1 MIVADG
7 ATSPIACAGRGA
19 DGLPNRAY
27 VIFSAMPK
35 GPGPPAEITR
45 IAHTPGFVGP
55 STRSPLNDAHPH
67 QPYRVQTI
75 GRSVRGVA
83 IHAYVSTWRG
93 RSAPLVVFG
102 GFHGD
107 EPKGVDAAHRL
118 IEALADAFTTREPHG
133 QGAAW
138 VVVPVVNPDG
148 YEDRRRKN
156 ANGIDINR
164 NFPTENWQRATR
176 RNSRMYG
183 GVAPAS
189 EPETRAVIEVIDRF
203 KPRGVVTIHS
213 ISKGR
218 QCNNFDGPGE
228 SLARILAR
236 ANRYPVTPSIGYPTP
251 GSFGTWCGA
260 ERNIP
265 TVTLEFPS
273 LHSAKRCWDDN
284 SAGLLA
290 AVGDGLA

>member
-1 MIVADG
+1 M
-7 ATSPIACAGRGA
+7 
-19 DGLPNRAY
+19 
-27 VIFSAMPK
+27 
-35 GPGPPAEITR
+35 
-45 IAHTPGFVGP
+45 
-55 STRSPLNDAHPH
+55 
-67 QPYRVQTI
+67 
-75 GRSVRGVA
+75 RGVA
-83 IHAYVSTWRG
+83 IHAYVSTRRG

-107 EPKGVDAAHRL
+107 EPKGVDAAQRL
-118 IEALADAFTTREPHG
+118 IKALADTLTNRESHG
-133 QGAAW
+133 QSTAW

-148 YEDRRRKN
+148 YDDRRRKN
-156 ANGIDINR
+156 ANGVDINR
-164 NFPTENWQRATR
+164 NFPTENWQKALR

-183 GVAPAS
+183 GIAPAS
-189 EPETRAVIEVIDRF
+189 EPETRAAIEVIEHI
-203 KPRGVVTIHS
+203 KPRGVITIHS
-213 ISKGR
+213 ISNGR
-218 QCNNFDGPGE
+218 ECNNFDGPGE

-236 ANRYPVTPSIGYPTP
+236 ENGYPVTPSIGYPTP

-290 AVGDGLA
+290 AVRGGEARD